1 MFGHQDTSLTP
12 HSFLPCQYTLIP
24 HCQYTLTLYQYTL
37 TLYQYTLTL
46 YQYTL
51 TLYQYTLI
59 PHCQYTLTHYQYTLT
74 HYQYTLT
81 LYQYTLTLYQYT
93 LTLYQYTHVFDY
105 TQHTS
110 SITLMQ
116 YIPPSPLLPT
126 TPSSLHPSHPLLHPL
141 HASPTIPISFRENKL
156 N

>member
-24 HCQYTLTLYQYTL
+24 HCQYTITLYQYTLTLYQYTL

-51 TLYQYTLI
+51 TLYQYTL
-59 PHCQYTLTHYQYTLT
+59 
-74 HYQYTLT
+74 T

-93 LTLYQYTHVFDY
+93 LTHYQYTHVLDY

-110 SITLMQ
+110 SITLMH

-126 TPSSLHPSHPLLHPL
+126 TPYSLHPSHPLLHPL